1 MKAAPGSDAVSVS
14 MGRSVRGTMDGR
26 HGVPCMVGMGYHGL
40 SVWGTMHV
48 GARRNGVGEDK
59 SRFSLLSGRGYGILR
74 MFLKEGRDVFSE
86 RN

>member
-1 MKAAPGSDAVSVS
+1 MSLWV
-14 MGRSVRGTMDGR
+14 GRC
-26 HGVPCMVGMGYHGL
+26 GVPWMVGMGYHGW
-40 SVWGTMHV
+40 SAWGTMDGQYGEPWMV
-48 GARRNGVGEDK
+48 GARRNGVGEGK